1 MTGSEHRTVCLALL
15 DRQRDQMVGSRGSF
29 KSRPGNR
36 ERTWDVMF
44 VEVRQKMGTMET
56 PSFETN
62 LLDGREKSC
71 AAASDTLAGL
81 RWLQEE
87 NLDATARRF
96 PAPLE

>member
-15 DRQRDQMVGSRGSF
+15 DRQCDQMVGSRGSF

-56 PSFETN
+56 PSLETN
-62 LLDGREKSC
+62 LLD
-71 AAASDTLAGL
+71 
-81 RWLQEE
+81 
-87 NLDATARRF
+87 RRKKVKKEIRCVRVKLLKCLVIS
-96 PAPLE
+96 PTDSSGPL